1 MRIRIAQKGWRG
13 AEQARTLEEVQVGVT
28 LPWVEL
34 DGVRFTDIAGVEFSA
49 SKDGFGEA
57 RLTIDLLGSIE
68 VVYVGPDGE
77 DLGAVEMTVGQ
88 MLAAGRIDAQ
98 TPFLNRPDRE
108 QP

>member
-57 RLTIDLLGSIE
+57 RLT
-68 VVYVGPDGE
+68 
-77 DLGAVEMTVGQ
+77 
-88 MLAAGRIDAQ
+88 LAAGRIDAQ